1 MLYFLTDALVLGCI
15 NAIMVV
21 GLNLQYGYSGL
32 LNFAF
37 YVYVAVGAYVAA
49 ITTMGRSTVPGV
61 TYALGWTLPWWVGL
75 ILGGL
80 VAAALGALV
89 FLLTVRRLRSDY
101 LAIVTV
107 AVAFILWNLIDSYQ
121 PLFDG
126 DTGLFNVPQITGGA
140 DLSTEA
146 YSAIMLGV
154 SAALLALFVWVSRR
168 IFRSPFGR
176 LLRSIREDEQVTA
189 AFGRVTWKPQIA
201 VFTIGSFLAGIAGGL
216 LIFYISAW
224 SPAAFLPLE
233 SFVLLAALVVGGSGN
248 YWGALLGAFVLIE
261 ALAEAA
267 RYVPNFGNAANV
279 GALRDM
285 VIGLVLILMLRY
297 RPEGIFPERWLR
309 WYRSNPVPPA
319 QPDESSRTIPAYSG
333 TPTETSKPSDKHPPL
348 HKESLH
354 KALPPPA
361 AARPTVAPIPGQ
373 RRADGSGSGPDKA
386 LPPPAVARPTAAPIP
401 GQGPADGSGSR
412 PGEELPLPAV
422 ARPAVVPIPGQ
433 RPEDGS
439 DSRLGEELPLPA
451 VARPTAAPILGQRPE
466 DGSDSRM
473 GEELPL
479 PAVARPAVAPIPGQ
493 GPADRTDSRPDA
505 GNVLLDIRDVVYSYG
520 GVRAV
525 AGCSFGLDR
534 GTVTGLIGPNG
545 AGKST
550 LVEILS
556 GRLTPQS
563 GEVVLEGRGVGG
575 RGPER
580 MSRLGVARTFQ
591 TARVLAHLPVLEN
604 VMIAAPAQRGE
615 SPLAALFWQRGWRD
629 QETALRGEATEL
641 LGWLGLSSHLD
652 RPSGSLS
659 GGQRRLMEIARALMA
674 HPRLL
679 LMDEPTAGVYPET
692 SQLIARRVREIAEA
706 GVTVLLIAHNM
717 AFLSWVA
724 DEVVV
729 MAEGKVLTR
738 GSLEQAREH
747 KDVIAAYLG
756 AGAVGDAVGPRP
768 SSVGGGE

>member
-1 MLYFLTDALVLGCI
+1 MLYFLTDALALGCI

-37 YVYVAVGAYVAA
+37 YIYVAVGAYIAA
-49 ITTMGRSTVPGV
+49 ITTMGPSTVPGI
-61 TYALGWTLPWWVGL
+61 TYALGWTLPWWAGL
-75 ILGGL
+75 LLGGA
-80 VAAALGALV
+80 VAAVLGSLV

-107 AVAFILWNLIDSYQ
+107 AVAFILWNLIDTYQ

-126 DTGLFNVPQITGGA
+126 DTGLFNVPQITGNAKVTSEG
-140 DLSTEA
+140 
-146 YSAIMLGV
+146 YSAIMLGL
-154 SAALLALFVWVSRR
+154 SAALLALFVWLSQR

-201 VFTIGSFLAGIAGGL
+201 VFTIGCFLAGIAGGL

-224 SPAAFLPLE
+224 SPSAFLPLE
-233 SFVLLAALVVGGSGN
+233 SFILLAALIVGGSGN

-261 ALAEAA
+261 ALGEIS
-267 RYVPNFGNAANV
+267 RYVPNFGNPANV
-279 GALRDM
+279 GALRAM

-297 RPEGIFPERWLR
+297 RPEGIIPERWLR
-309 WYRSNPVPPA
+309 WYRTKPVAPVQA
-319 QPDESSRTIPAYSG
+319 DGSSRTDPADSA
-333 TPTETSKPSDKHPPL
+333 TVTATAKPPYADAPPL
-348 HKESLH
+348 
-354 KALPPPA
+354 A
-361 AARPTVAPIPGQ
+361 AARAPAINGQ
-373 RRADGSGSGPDKA
+373 RSAN
-386 LPPPAVARPTAAPIP
+386 
-401 GQGPADGSGSR
+401 PADSQPEAGS
-412 PGEELPLPAV
+412 
-422 ARPAVVPIPGQ
+422 
-433 RPEDGS
+433 
-439 DSRLGEELPLPA
+439 
-451 VARPTAAPILGQRPE
+451 
-466 DGSDSRM
+466 
-473 GEELPL
+473 
-479 PAVARPAVAPIPGQ
+479 
-493 GPADRTDSRPDA
+493 
-505 GNVLLDIRDVVYSYG
+505 VLLDIRDVVYSYG
-520 GVRAV
+520 GARAV
-525 AGCSFGLDR
+525 AGCSFSIDR
-534 GTVTGLIGPNG
+534 STVTGLIGPNG

-563 GEVVLEGRGVGG
+563 GEVVLDGRSVGG
-575 RGPER
+575 RGPAG

-591 TARVLAHLPVLEN
+591 TARVLPHLPLLEN
-604 VMIAAPAQRGE
+604 VMIAAPGQRGE
-615 SPLAALFWQRGWRD
+615 APIPAVFWQRGWRD
-629 QETALRGEATEL
+629 QEATLRAEATEL

-652 RPSGSLS
+652 RPAGALS

-679 LMDEPTAGVYPET
+679 LMDEPTAGVFPET
-692 SQLIARRVREIAEA
+692 SQLIARRVREIAEN

-738 GSLEQAREH
+738 GSLEEARAH

-756 AGAVGDAVGPRP
+756 VAAASDSSGPHA

>member
-1 MLYFLTDALVLGCI
+1 MVYFLTDALVLGCI

-37 YVYVAVGAYVAA
+37 YIYVAVGAYIAA
-49 ITTMGRSTVPGV
+49 ITTMGRSAVPGI
-61 TYALGWTLPWWVGL
+61 TYALGWTLPWWAGL
-75 ILGGL
+75 LLGGI
-80 VAAALGALV
+80 VAAVLGSLI

-107 AVAFILWNLIDSYQ
+107 AVAFILWNLIDTYQ

-126 DTGLFNVPQITGGA
+126 DTGLFNVPQITGSANISSEG
-140 DLSTEA
+140 
-146 YSAIMLGV
+146 YSAIMLGL
-154 SAALLALFVWVSRR
+154 SAALLAVFVWLSRR

-201 VFTIGSFLAGIAGGL
+201 VFTIGCFLAGIAGGL

-224 SPAAFLPLE
+224 SPSAFLPLE
-233 SFVLLAALVVGGSGN
+233 SFILLAALIVGGSGN

-261 ALAEAA
+261 ALGEIS

-279 GALRDM
+279 GALRAM

-297 RPEGIFPERWLR
+297 RPEGIIPERWLR
-309 WYRSNPVPPA
+309 WYRTKS
-319 QPDESSRTIPAYSG
+319 
-333 TPTETSKPSDKHPPL
+333 
-348 HKESLH
+348 
-354 KALPPPA
+354 
-361 AARPTVAPIPGQ
+361 VAPMQ
-373 RRADGSGSGPDKA
+373 ADGSSGTDPADSVAAGSVTAPGE
-386 LPPPAVARPTAAPIP
+386 PPEADAPVPVAARAATAGTP
-401 GQGPADGSGSR
+401 GQGPESGSGSQ
-412 PGEELPLPAV
+412 PK
-422 ARPAVVPIPGQ
+422 
-433 RPEDGS
+433 
-439 DSRLGEELPLPA
+439 
-451 VARPTAAPILGQRPE
+451 
-466 DGSDSRM
+466 
-473 GEELPL
+473 
-479 PAVARPAVAPIPGQ
+479 
-493 GPADRTDSRPDA
+493 A
-505 GNVLLDIRDVVYSYG
+505 GNILLDIRDVVYSYG
-520 GVRAV
+520 GARAV
-525 AGCSFGLDR
+525 AGCSFSIDQ

-563 GEVVLEGRGVGG
+563 GEVVFDGRSVGG
-575 RGPER
+575 RGPAG

-604 VMIAAPAQRGE
+604 VMIAAPGQRGE
-615 SPLAALFWQRGWRD
+615 GPLPAVFWQRGWRD
-629 QETALRGEATEL
+629 QETALRKEATEL
-641 LGWLGLSSHLD
+641 LGWLGLTSHLD
-652 RPSGSLS
+652 RPAGSLS

-679 LMDEPTAGVYPET
+679 LMDEPTAGVFPET
-692 SQLIARRVREIAEA
+692 SQLIARRVREIAES

-738 GSLEQAREH
+738 GSLEEARAH

-756 AGAVGDAVGPRP
+756 VAAGESRGPQA

>member
-1 MLYFLTDALVLGCI
+1 MVYFLTDALVLGCI

-37 YVYVAVGAYVAA
+37 YIYVAVGAYIAA
-49 ITTMGRSTVPGV
+49 VTTMGPSTVPGI
-61 TYALGWTLPWWVGL
+61 TYALGWTLPWWLGL
-75 ILGGL
+75 LLGGV
-80 VAAALGALV
+80 VAAVLGSLV

-107 AVAFILWNLIDSYQ
+107 AVAFIVWNLIDTYQ

-126 DTGLFNVPQITGGA
+126 DTGLFNVPQITGSANISSEG
-140 DLSTEA
+140 
-146 YSAIMLGV
+146 YSAIMLGL
-154 SAALLALFVWVSRR
+154 SAALLAVFVWLSRR

-176 LLRSIREDEQVTA
+176 LLRSIREDEEVTA

-201 VFTIGSFLAGIAGGL
+201 VFTIGCFLAGIAGGL

-233 SFVLLAALVVGGSGN
+233 SFILLAALIVGGSGN

-261 ALAEAA
+261 ALGEIS
-267 RYVPNFGNAANV
+267 RYVPNFGNPANV
-279 GALRDM
+279 GALRAI

-297 RPEGIFPERWLR
+297 RPEGIIPERWLK
-309 WYRSNPVPPA
+309 WYRTKEPA
-319 QPDESSRTIPAYSG
+319 SALADSGAPAEGHAPDVGPAA
-333 TPTETSKPSDKHPPL
+333 PDRP
-348 HKESLH
+348 
-354 KALPPPA
+354 APA
-361 AARPTVAPIPGQ
+361 AAAEVAGAVGE
-373 RRADGSGSGPDKA
+373 RRAA
-386 LPPPAVARPTAAPIP
+386 AVA
-401 GQGPADGSGSR
+401 GPS
-412 PGEELPLPAV
+412 
-422 ARPAVVPIPGQ
+422 
-433 RPEDGS
+433 
-439 DSRLGEELPLPA
+439 
-451 VARPTAAPILGQRPE
+451 
-466 DGSDSRM
+466 
-473 GEELPL
+473 
-479 PAVARPAVAPIPGQ
+479 
-493 GPADRTDSRPDA
+493 A
-505 GNVLLDIRDVVYSYG
+505 GNVLLEIRDVVYSYG
-520 GVRAV
+520 GARGVD
-525 AGCSFGLDR
+525 GCSFSIDR

-556 GRLTPQS
+556 GRLTPQA
-563 GEVVLEGRGVGG
+563 GEIVLDGRSVGG
-575 RGPER
+575 RGPAG

-591 TARVLAHLPVLEN
+591 TARVLPHLPVLEN
-604 VMIAAPAQRGE
+604 VMIAAQAQRGE
-615 SPLAALFWQRGWRD
+615 GPLAAMFWQRGWQA
-629 QETALRGEATEL
+629 QEAALREEATEL
-641 LGWLGLSSHLD
+641 LGWLGLTSHLD
-652 RPSGSLS
+652 RPAGSLS

-679 LMDEPTAGVYPET
+679 LMDEPTAGVFPET

-738 GSLEQAREH
+738 GPLEEARAH

-756 AGAVGDAVGPRP
+756 VAAGESRGPQA
-768 SSVGGGE
+768 SSIGGGE

>member
-1 MLYFLTDALVLGCI
+1 MLYFFTDALALGCI

-37 YVYVAVGAYVAA
+37 YIYVAVGAYIAA
-49 ITTMGRSTVPGV
+49 ITTMGPSTVPGI

-75 ILGGL
+75 LLGGA
-80 VAAALGALV
+80 VTAVLGSLV

-107 AVAFILWNLIDSYQ
+107 AVAFILWNLIDTYQ

-126 DTGLFNVPQITGGA
+126 DTGLFNVPQITGSAHVSSEGY
-140 DLSTEA
+140 T
-146 YSAIMLGV
+146 AIMLGL
-154 SAALLALFVWVSRR
+154 SAALLALFVWLSRR

-189 AFGRVTWKPQIA
+189 AFGRVSWKPQIA
-201 VFTIGSFLAGIAGGL
+201 AFTIGCFLAGIAGGL

-224 SPAAFLPLE
+224 SPSAFLPLE
-233 SFVLLAALVVGGSGN
+233 SFILLAALMVGGSGN

-261 ALAEAA
+261 ALGEIS
-267 RYVPNFGNAANV
+267 RYVPNFGNPANV
-279 GALRDM
+279 GALRAM
-285 VIGLVLILMLRY
+285 VIGLVLILMIRY
-297 RPEGIFPERWLR
+297 RPEGIIPERWLR
-309 WYRSNPVPPA
+309 WYRTKPVSPVQA
-319 QPDESSRTIPAYSG
+319 DGSSRTEGADSV
-333 TPTETSKPSDKHPPL
+333 TVTATAKPPDADAPL
-348 HKESLH
+348 
-354 KALPPPA
+354 PA
-361 AARPTVAPIPGQ
+361 AARVPAINGQ
-373 RRADGSGSGPDKA
+373 RSANQADSHPEAGS
-386 LPPPAVARPTAAPIP
+386 
-401 GQGPADGSGSR
+401 
-412 PGEELPLPAV
+412 
-422 ARPAVVPIPGQ
+422 
-433 RPEDGS
+433 
-439 DSRLGEELPLPA
+439 
-451 VARPTAAPILGQRPE
+451 
-466 DGSDSRM
+466 
-473 GEELPL
+473 
-479 PAVARPAVAPIPGQ
+479 
-493 GPADRTDSRPDA
+493 
-505 GNVLLDIRDVVYSYG
+505 VLLDIRDVGYSYG
-520 GVRAV
+520 GARAV
-525 AGCSFGLDR
+525 AGCSFSVDR

-563 GEVVLEGRGVGG
+563 GEIVLDGRSVGG
-575 RGPER
+575 RGPAR

-591 TARVLAHLPVLEN
+591 TARVLPRLPVLEN
-604 VMIAAPAQRGE
+604 VMIAAPGQRGE
-615 SPLAALFWQRGWRD
+615 GPVPAVFWRRGWRD
-629 QETALRGEATEL
+629 QEATLRAEATEL

-652 RPSGSLS
+652 RPAGSLS

-679 LMDEPTAGVYPET
+679 LMDEPTAGVFPET
-692 SQLIARRVREIAEA
+692 SQLIARRVREIAEN

-738 GSLEQAREH
+738 GSLEEARAH

-756 AGAVGDAVGPRP
+756 VAAASESHGPHA

>member
-37 YVYVAVGAYVAA
+37 YIYAAVGAYIAA
-49 ITTMGRSTVPGV
+49 ITTMGPSTVPGI

-75 ILGGL
+75 LLGGAVSAILGS
-80 VAAALGALV
+80 LV

-107 AVAFILWNLIDSYQ
+107 AVAFILWNLIDTYQ

-126 DTGLFNVPQITGGA
+126 DTGLFNVPQITGSAHVSSEGY
-140 DLSTEA
+140 T
-146 YSAIMLGV
+146 AIMLGL
-154 SAALLALFVWVSRR
+154 SAALLALFVWLSRR

-189 AFGRVTWKPQIA
+189 AFGRVSWKPQIA
-201 VFTIGSFLAGIAGGL
+201 AFTIGCFLAGIAGGL

-224 SPAAFLPLE
+224 SPSAFLPLE
-233 SFVLLAALVVGGSGN
+233 SFILLAALMVGGSGN

-261 ALAEAA
+261 ALGEIS
-267 RYVPNFGNAANV
+267 RYVPNFGNPANV
-279 GALRDM
+279 GALRAM
-285 VIGLVLILMLRY
+285 VIGLVLILMIRY
-297 RPEGIFPERWLR
+297 RPEGIIPERWLR
-309 WYRSNPVPPA
+309 WYRTKPVSPVQA
-319 QPDESSRTIPAYSG
+319 DGSSRTEGADSV
-333 TPTETSKPSDKHPPL
+333 TVTATAKPPDADAPL
-348 HKESLH
+348 
-354 KALPPPA
+354 PA
-361 AARPTVAPIPGQ
+361 AARVPAINGQ
-373 RRADGSGSGPDKA
+373 RSANQADSHPEAGS
-386 LPPPAVARPTAAPIP
+386 
-401 GQGPADGSGSR
+401 
-412 PGEELPLPAV
+412 
-422 ARPAVVPIPGQ
+422 
-433 RPEDGS
+433 
-439 DSRLGEELPLPA
+439 
-451 VARPTAAPILGQRPE
+451 
-466 DGSDSRM
+466 
-473 GEELPL
+473 
-479 PAVARPAVAPIPGQ
+479 
-493 GPADRTDSRPDA
+493 
-505 GNVLLDIRDVVYSYG
+505 VLLDIRDVGYSYG
-520 GVRAV
+520 GARAV
-525 AGCSFGLDR
+525 AGCSFSVDR

-563 GEVVLEGRGVGG
+563 GEIVLDGRSVGG
-575 RGPER
+575 RGPAR

-591 TARVLAHLPVLEN
+591 TARVLPRLPVLEN
-604 VMIAAPAQRGE
+604 VMIAAPGQRGE
-615 SPLAALFWQRGWRD
+615 GPVPAVFWRRGWRD
-629 QETALRGEATEL
+629 QEATLRAEATEL

-652 RPSGSLS
+652 RPAGSLS

-679 LMDEPTAGVYPET
+679 LMDEPTAGVFPET
-692 SQLIARRVREIAEA
+692 SQLIARRVREIAEN

-738 GSLEQAREH
+738 GSLEEARAH

-756 AGAVGDAVGPRP
+756 VAAASESHGPHA

>member
-1 MLYFLTDALVLGCI
+1 MLFFLTDALVLGCI

-37 YVYVAVGAYVAA
+37 YIYVAVGAYIAA
-49 ITTMGRSTVPGV
+49 ITTMGKSTVPGI
-61 TYALGWTLPWWVGL
+61 TYALGWTLPWWAGL
-75 ILGGL
+75 LLGGVVAAILGS
-80 VAAALGALV
+80 LV

-107 AVAFILWNLIDSYQ
+107 AVAFILWNLIDTYQ
-121 PLFDG
+121 PLFDA
-126 DTGLFNVPQITGGA
+126 DTGLFGVPQITGSANVSSEG
-140 DLSTEA
+140 
-146 YSAIMLGV
+146 YSAIMLGL
-154 SAALLALFVWVSRR
+154 SAALLAVFVWLSRR

-176 LLRSIREDEQVTA
+176 LLRSIREDDQVTA

-201 VFTIGSFLAGIAGGL
+201 VFTIGCFLAGIAGGL

-224 SPAAFLPLE
+224 SPSAFLPLE
-233 SFVLLAALVVGGSGN
+233 SFILLAALIVGGSGN

-261 ALAEAA
+261 ALGEIS

-279 GALRDM
+279 GALRAM

-297 RPEGIFPERWLR
+297 RPEGIIPERWLR
-309 WYRSNPVPPA
+309 WYRT
-319 QPDESSRTIPAYSG
+319 R
-333 TPTETSKPSDKHPPL
+333 
-348 HKESLH
+348 
-354 KALPPPA
+354 PA
-361 AARPTVAPIPGQ
+361 APV
-373 RRADGSGSGPDKA
+373 
-386 LPPPAVARPTAAPIP
+386 
-401 GQGPADGSGSR
+401 PADGSSGTAPADSAAATGSAAGR
-412 PGEELPLPAV
+412 PPDADAPLPA
-422 ARPAVVPIPGQ
+422 APRT
-433 RPEDGS
+433 
-439 DSRLGEELPLPA
+439 
-451 VARPTAAPILGQRPE
+451 TAAIAEQRQANGTGSHPE
-466 DGSDSRM
+466 
-473 GEELPL
+473 
-479 PAVARPAVAPIPGQ
+479 
-493 GPADRTDSRPDA
+493 A
-505 GNVLLDIRDVVYSYG
+505 GNILLDIKDVTYSYG
-520 GVRAV
+520 GARAV
-525 AGCSFGLDR
+525 AGCSFGIDR

-563 GEVVLEGRGVGG
+563 GEVVLDGHSVGG
-575 RGPER
+575 RGPAG

-591 TARVLAHLPVLEN
+591 TARVLPHLPVLEN

-615 SPLAALFWQRGWRD
+615 APLPAVFWQRGWRD
-629 QETALRGEATEL
+629 QETALRAEATEL

-652 RPSGSLS
+652 RPAGSLS

-679 LMDEPTAGVYPET
+679 LMDEPTAGVFPET
-692 SQLIARRVREIAEA
+692 SQLIARRVREIAET

-724 DEVVV
+724 DDVVV

-738 GSLEQAREH
+738 GPLEEARAH

-756 AGAVGDAVGPRP
+756 VAAASDSRGPRTSP
-768 SSVGGGE
+768 VGGGE

>member
-1 MLYFLTDALVLGCI
+1 MLYFLTDLLVLGCV
-15 NAIMVV
+15 NSIMVV

-37 YVYVAVGAYVAA
+37 YIYVAIGAYIAA
-49 ITTMGRSTVPGV
+49 ITTMGPSTVPGI

-75 ILGGL
+75 ILGGI
-80 VAAALGALV
+80 VAAVFGALV

-107 AVAFILWNLIDSYQ
+107 AVAFIVWNLIDTYQ

-126 DTGLFNVPQITGGA
+126 DTGLFNVPQITGSA
-140 DLSTEA
+140 NISTEA
-146 YSAIMLGV
+146 YSLIIAAL
-154 SAALLALFVWVSRR
+154 SAACLAVFVWMSRR

-189 AFGRVTWKPQIA
+189 AFGRVAWKPQIA

-233 SFVLLAALVVGGSGN
+233 SFILLAALIVGGSGN
-248 YWGALLGAFVLIE
+248 YWGSLLGAFVLIE
-261 ALAEAA
+261 GLGEIS
-267 RYVPNFGNAANV
+267 RYVPSFGNGADV
-279 GALRDM
+279 GALRAM

-297 RPEGIFPERWLR
+297 RPEGIIPERWLK
-309 WYRSNPVPPA
+309 WYR
-319 QPDESSRTIPAYSG
+319 TKG
-333 TPTETSKPSDKHPPL
+333 
-348 HKESLH
+348 
-354 KALPPPA
+354 PA
-361 AARPTVAPIPGQ
+361 AALAGS
-373 RRADGSGSGPDKA
+373 AAAGSGASIESPAPDTGA
-386 LPPPAVARPTAAPIP
+386 AAADRPSLATAEVAA
-401 GQGPADGSGSR
+401 
-412 PGEELPLPAV
+412 PLPA
-422 ARPAVVPIPGQ
+422 A
-433 RPEDGS
+433 
-439 DSRLGEELPLPA
+439 PLPA
-451 VARPTAAPILGQRPE
+451 APLPEVPLAAPRATAAGPPG
-466 DGSDSRM
+466 
-473 GEELPL
+473 
-479 PAVARPAVAPIPGQ
+479 AVAPG
-493 GPADRTDSRPDA
+493 ADI
-505 GNVLLDIRDVVYSYG
+505 LLDIRDVVYSYDG
-520 GVRAV
+520 ARAV
-525 AGCSFGLDR
+525 AGCSFSIDR

-556 GRLTPQS
+556 GRLAPQS
-563 GEVVLEGRGVGG
+563 GEVVLDGQSVGG
-575 RGPER
+575 RNPAG

-591 TARVLAHLPVLEN
+591 TARVLPHLPVLEN

-615 SPLAALFWQRGWRD
+615 DPLAALFWPRAWRD
-629 QETALRGEATEL
+629 QETALRREAVEL

-652 RPSGSLS
+652 RPAGSLS
-659 GGQRRLMEIARALMA
+659 GGQQRLMEIARALMA

-692 SQLIARRVREIAEA
+692 SQLIARRVREIAA
-706 GVTVLLIAHNM
+706 TGVTVLLIAHNM

-724 DEVVV
+724 DDVVV
-729 MAEGKVLTR
+729 MAEGRVLTR

-756 AGAVGDAVGPRP
+756 VAASESRGSQA